1 MKKIF
6 FLTLILLPFITTA
19 QNITGKAYYQSK
31 TSFDIDKMTG
41 QDMDETTK
49 KMIIEKLKKSKEKN
63 YILTFNKY
71 ESIYKEEEKLTTD
84 IKDGLVIIDNSTP
97 GITYKNLKEN
107 SYTKEE
113 DLLGKK
119 FLVKDTI
126 THLDWNIENK
136 TKTIGQYTVV
146 KATAFKK
153 IIIKNP
159 IDQQITPKD
168 ENSKKK
174 DLFKE
179 ILITAWFAPQIPV
192 SNGPGEYGGLPGL
205 ILELNVQRTTFL
217 CSKIILNPKE
227 SITIKAPTKGKK
239 VSKSEYDSIVS
250 KKMEEMQNNF
260 INGKSSGFKI
270 GG

>member
-1 MKKIF
+1 MKKIV

-63 YILTFNKY
+63 YILTFNNN
-71 ESIYKEEEKLTTD
+71 ESIYKEEEKLETG
-84 IKDGLVIIDNSTP
+84 KPNSMIIVGFSSSNF
-97 GITYKNLKEN
+97 IYKNLKNKILREQ
-107 SYTKEE
+107 KE
-113 DLLGKK
+113 LFSKT
-119 FLVKDTI
+119 FLI
-126 THLDWNIENK
+126 TDSLPVFNWKLEK
-136 TKTIGQYTVV
+136 ESKQIGQYTVY
-146 KATAFKK
+146 KATTTKK
-153 IIIKNP
+153 LSLPISSENDSVPTQKTII
-159 IDQQITPKD
+159 
-168 ENSKKK
+168 
-174 DLFKE
+174 
-179 ILITAWFAPQIPV
+179 ITAWYTPQIPV
-192 SNGPGEYGGLPGL
+192 SNGPGKYGGLPGL

-227 SITIKAPTKGKK
+227 TEKIIPPSKGKK